1 MKKKKAVKV
10 EAMKKALEEVTFR
23 ARGKWYD
30 GRQVDEF
37 IEKMIVAAEQGRREI
52 ETLQREIQ
60 NMNWKL
66 ETLKQE
72 NAHLWQELN
81 AAKSAALSQPA
92 PSKPIPP
99 EQPSPEQPSLEQ
111 PSLEQ
116 QRADLL
122 QDIKDLRRFR
132 DAFRKAVEKDA
143 GALADSLRDM
153 DSSKL
158 L

>member
-92 PSKPIPP
+92 PPKPIPP
-99 EQPSPEQPSLEQ
+99 EQ

>member
-81 AAKSAALSQPA
+81 AAKSTALSQPA

-99 EQPSPEQPSLEQ
+99 EQ

>member
-1 MKKKKAVKV
+1 
-10 EAMKKALEEVTFR
+10 MKKALEEVTFR

-81 AAKSAALSQPA
+81 AAKSTALSQPA

-99 EQPSPEQPSLEQ
+99 EQ

>member
-60 NMNWKL
+60 NMNRKL
-66 ETLKQE
+66 ETLRQE

-99 EQPSPEQPSLEQ
+99 EQPSPEQ